1 MAIIYYLSKGGSAL
15 PALTAWNC
23 ALTASVM
30 LSLWQNILLQVLRLI
45 STLRMSP
52 PVMELWCVVFV
63 LNIYLL
69 KPTYFLTPSPK
80 SPKSK
85 VM

>member
-1 MAIIYYLSKGGSAL
+1 MVIIYYLSKGGSAL
-15 PALTAWNC
+15 PALMAWNC

-30 LSLWQNILLQVLRLI
+30 LSPWQNILLQLLPLI

-52 PVMELWCVVFV
+52 PVLELCCVVFV

-69 KPTYFLTPSPK
+69 TPTYFLTPPPEKPK
-80 SPKSK
+80 I
-85 VM
+85 